1 MDLVINNTNYSI
13 PTSWSQVS
21 LGKYM
26 DFMLDIEG
34 VEDELEKTI
43 ATISA
48 FTNAPKKLLQGCK
61 KSDIDAVMEEL
72 GKLMEEEAN
81 KDLNLVITIDGID
94 YGFHP
99 NLHELKL
106 KEFVDLDNKLGE
118 GWSAMD
124 SVMAIL
130 YRPIIEEKGDKYK
143 VEEYDFRSAKKRAK
157 IFRDNLSVNTVNGAA
172 SFFDYRNGLHSHY
185 ASLFKEPVEERE
197 AQTFKTEEEQFNEK
211 YGWYSLVYNLANGD
225 ILKFDEVLE
234 LSVNQCFNFL
244 AYQKDLTHIQSKR

>member
-26 DFMLDIEG
+26 DYMLDIEG
-34 VEDELEKTI
+34 VEDELAQTI
-43 ATISA
+43 ITISA
-48 FTNAPKKLLQGCK
+48 FTNAPKKLLQDCK
-61 KSDIDAVMEEL
+61 KSDIDAVMSEL
-72 GKLMEEEAN
+72 GKLMEQETN
-81 KDLNLVITIDGID
+81 KHLNLIITIDNID

-106 KEFVDLDNKLGE
+106 KEFVDLDNKLAD

-130 YRPIIEEKGDKYK
+130 YRPITEQKGDKYK
-143 VEEYDFRSAKKRAK
+143 IEEYDFRSAKKRAK

-172 SFFDYRNGLHSHY
+172 SFFLTIATDYISTMQVYSKNLSRR
-185 ASLFKEPVEERE
+185 ERRKLLK
-197 AQTFKTEEEQFNEK
+197 QKKN
-211 YGWYSLVYNLANGD
+211 NLKKNMAG
-225 ILKFDEVLE
+225 IV
-234 LSVNQCFNFL
+234 
-244 AYQKDLTHIQSKR
+244 

>member
-26 DFMLDIEG
+26 DFMLSVDG

-61 KSDIDAVMEEL
+61 KSDIDAVMEQL
-72 GKLMEEEAN
+72 AKLMDNEAN
-81 KDLNLVITIDGID
+81 KDLNLIITIDGID

-106 KEFVDLDNKLGE
+106 KEFVDLDNKLGD

-130 YRPIIEEKGDKYK
+130 YRPITEQKGDKYK
-143 VEEYDFRSAKKRAK
+143 VEDYDFRTAKKRAE
-157 IFRDNLSVNTVNGAA
+157 IFRDNLSVDTVNGAA
-172 SFFDYRNGLHSHY
+172 SFFLTIATDYIATTQVYSKNLSRR
-185 ASLFKEPVEERE
+185 ERRKLLR
-197 AQTFKTEEEQFNEK
+197 QKKN
-211 YGWYSLVYNLANGD
+211 NLTKSTAGT
-225 ILKFDEVLE
+225 V
-234 LSVNQCFNFL
+234 
-244 AYQKDLTHIQSKR
+244 

>member
-26 DFMLDIEG
+26 DYMLDIEG
-34 VEDELEKTI
+34 VEDELAQTI
-43 ATISA
+43 ITISA
-48 FTNAPKKLLQGCK
+48 FTDAPKQVLQNCK
-61 KSDIDAVMEEL
+61 KSDIDAVMSEL
-72 GKLMEEEAN
+72 GKLIEQETN
-81 KDLNLVITIDGID
+81 KHLNLIITIDNID

-106 KEFVDLDNKLGE
+106 KEFVDLDNKLAD

-130 YRPIIEEKGDKYK
+130 YRPIIEQKGDKYK
-143 VEEYDFRSAKKRAK
+143 IEEYDFRSAKKRAE

-172 SFFDYRNGLHSHY
+172 SFFLTIGMDYISTMQVYSKNLSRR
-185 ASLFKEPVEERE
+185 ERRKLLK
-197 AQTFKTEEEQFNEK
+197 QKKN
-211 YGWYSLVYNLANGD
+211 NLKKNMDG
-225 ILKFDEVLE
+225 IV
-234 LSVNQCFNFL
+234 
-244 AYQKDLTHIQSKR
+244 

>member
-26 DFMLDIEG
+26 DYMLDIEG
-34 VEDELEKTI
+34 VEDELAQTI
-43 ATISA
+43 ITISA
-48 FTNAPKKLLQGCK
+48 FTDAPKQVLQNCK
-61 KSDIDAVMEEL
+61 KSDIDAVMSEL
-72 GKLMEEEAN
+72 GKLIEQETN
-81 KDLNLVITIDGID
+81 KHLNLIITIDNID

-106 KEFVDLDNKLGE
+106 KEFVDLDNKLAD

-130 YRPIIEEKGDKYK
+130 YRPITEQKGDKYK
-143 VEEYDFRSAKKRAK
+143 IEEYDFRSAKKRAE

-172 SFFDYRNGLHSHY
+172 SFFLTIGMDYISTMQVYSKNLSRR
-185 ASLFKEPVEERE
+185 ERRKLLK
-197 AQTFKTEEEQFNEK
+197 QKKN
-211 YGWYSLVYNLANGD
+211 NLKKNMDG
-225 ILKFDEVLE
+225 IV
-234 LSVNQCFNFL
+234 
-244 AYQKDLTHIQSKR
+244 

>member
-26 DFMLDIEG
+26 DYMLDIEG
-34 VEDELEKTI
+34 VEDELAQTI
-43 ATISA
+43 ITISA
-48 FTNAPKKLLQGCK
+48 FTDAPKQVLQDCK
-61 KSDIDAVMEEL
+61 KSDIDAVMSEL
-72 GKLMEEEAN
+72 GKLMEQETN
-81 KDLNLVITIDGID
+81 KHLNLIITIDNID

-106 KEFVDLDNKLGE
+106 KEFVDLDNKLAD

-130 YRPIIEEKGDKYK
+130 YRPITEQKGDKYK
-143 VEEYDFRSAKKRAK
+143 IEEYDFRSAKKRAE

-172 SFFDYRNGLHSHY
+172 SFFLTIATDYISTMQVY
-185 ASLFKEPVEERE
+185 TKSLSRRERRKLLK
-197 AQTFKTEEEQFNEK
+197 QKKN
-211 YGWYSLVYNLANGD
+211 NLKKNMAG
-225 ILKFDEVLE
+225 IV
-234 LSVNQCFNFL
+234 
-244 AYQKDLTHIQSKR
+244 

>member
-26 DFMLDIEG
+26 DYMLDIEG
-34 VEDELEKTI
+34 VEDELAQTI
-43 ATISA
+43 ITISA
-48 FTNAPKKLLQGCK
+48 FTDAPKQVLQDCK
-61 KSDIDAVMEEL
+61 KSDIDAVMSEL
-72 GKLMEEEAN
+72 GKLMEQETN
-81 KDLNLVITIDGID
+81 KHLNLIITIDNID

-106 KEFVDLDNKLGE
+106 KEFVDLDNKLAD

-130 YRPIIEEKGDKYK
+130 YRPITEQKGDKYK
-143 VEEYDFRSAKKRAK
+143 IEEYDFRSAKKRAE

-172 SFFDYRNGLHSHY
+172 SFFLTIATDYISTMQVYTKNLSRR
-185 ASLFKEPVEERE
+185 ERRKLLK
-197 AQTFKTEEEQFNEK
+197 QKKN
-211 YGWYSLVYNLANGD
+211 NLKKNMAG
-225 ILKFDEVLE
+225 IV
-234 LSVNQCFNFL
+234 
-244 AYQKDLTHIQSKR
+244 

>member
-26 DFMLDIEG
+26 DYMLDIEG
-34 VEDELEKTI
+34 VEDELAQTI
-43 ATISA
+43 ITISA
-48 FTNAPKKLLQGCK
+48 FTDAPKQVLQDCK
-61 KSDIDAVMEEL
+61 KSDIDAVMSEL
-72 GKLMEEEAN
+72 GKLMEQETN
-81 KDLNLVITIDGID
+81 KHLNLIITIDNID

-106 KEFVDLDNKLGE
+106 KEFVDLDNKLAD

-130 YRPIIEEKGDKYK
+130 YRPITEQKGDKYK
-143 VEEYDFRSAKKRAK
+143 IEEYDFRSAKKRAE

-172 SFFDYRNGLHSHY
+172 SFFLTIATDYISTMQVYSKNLSRR
-185 ASLFKEPVEERE
+185 ERRKLLK
-197 AQTFKTEEEQFNEK
+197 QKKN
-211 YGWYSLVYNLANGD
+211 NLKKNMAG
-225 ILKFDEVLE
+225 IV
-234 LSVNQCFNFL
+234 
-244 AYQKDLTHIQSKR
+244 